1 MARIA
6 VIGTGYVGL
15 TTLVGMSQL
24 GHQCV
29 GYDIDGAKIR
39 DLQKGVVSIFEPGLT
54 EGLIES
60 IEKGNLAF
68 TTELKAAVQ
77 ESDFVF
83 ICVSTPEG
91 EDGAA
96 DISRVLNVAT
106 TVSNILKSGAIVI
119 TKSTVPVGTGL
130 KVRERISREDVDVA
144 SNPEFLRE
152 GSSLRDFHSPDRI
165 VVGAEREG
173 VSHRVLTLYEEISAK
188 KIMVDL
194 LSAELI
200 KYASNSFLAVKLSFV
215 NEITQLSRAVGANS
229 TQVIEGMG
237 SDSRIGSKFMASGPG
252 WGGSCFPKDTSAIL
266 SMAKSCELE
275 METVDAAVRSNF
287 SLQSSIAH
295 RITEITHK
303 SKIYKESAPKKTIG
317 FWGLAFKS
325 DTDDLRES
333 PAMRIIDHLTKEN
346 FQILGFDYKAKPMKS
361 EKLKVVDSLEDACR
375 GADVLVIATEWKE
388 FGRVNPAPYLELMA
402 NKNVVDL
409 RNILNRSEW
418 ESAGASFY
426 SIGREL

>member
-1 MARIA
+1 MSQIA

-24 GHQCV
+24 GHKCI
-29 GYDIDGAKIR
+29 GYDIDRAKIR
-39 DLQKGVVSIFEPGLT
+39 QLQHGVVSIYEPGLI
-54 EGLIES
+54 EGLIEG
-60 IEKGNLAF
+60 IEKGSLTF

-91 EDGAA
+91 DDGAA
-96 DISRVLNVAT
+96 DISRVLNVAISL
-106 TVSNILKSGAIVI
+106 SNVLKSGAIVI

-130 KVRERISREDVDVA
+130 KVKECIEREDVEVA

-165 VVGAEREG
+165 VVGAERES
-173 VSHRVLTLYEEISAK
+173 VCQRVLTLYEEVSAK
-188 KIMVDL
+188 KITVDL

-215 NEITQLSRAVGANS
+215 NEITQLSRAVGAS
-229 TQVIEGMG
+229 SKQVIEGMG
-237 SDSRIGSKFMASGPG
+237 SDSRIGSKFTTSGPG

-266 SMAKSCELE
+266 SIANSMGVE
-275 METVDAAVRSNF
+275 METVEAAVRSNF
-287 SLQSSIAH
+287 SLQLNIAH
-295 RITEITHK
+295 RIRGIILK
-303 SKIYKESAPKKTIG
+303 SKIQNDSANKNTIG

-325 DTDDLRES
+325 NTDDLRES
-333 PAMRIIDHLTKEN
+333 PAMIIIDHLAKEN
-346 FQILGFDYKAKPMKS
+346 SQILGFDYKANPMNS

-375 GADVLVIATEWKE
+375 GVDALVIATEWEE
-388 FGRVNPAPYLELMA
+388 FSKVNPSQYLELMA
-402 NKNVVDL
+402 SKNVIDL

-418 ESAGASFY
+418 EKAGASFF
-426 SIGREL
+426 SLGREL